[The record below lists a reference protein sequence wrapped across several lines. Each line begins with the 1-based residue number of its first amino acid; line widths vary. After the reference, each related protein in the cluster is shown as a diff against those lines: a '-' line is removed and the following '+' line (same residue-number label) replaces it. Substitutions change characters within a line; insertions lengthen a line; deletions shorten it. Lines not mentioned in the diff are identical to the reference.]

1 MYQDEQQEISA
12 LKKELAHYQ
21 SIINEMTVPLLDSVI
36 PDVLLMPLNGHL
48 FNERIDAINDKLFTY
63 LAKNRHIT
71 ILVIDFTGISPLNIK
86 YITGTDL
93 SDAIKKSNSTMK
105 LLGIRS
111 IYTGMHP
118 EVVFELVK
126 SGFVE
131 KLETYLTYKDAITK
145 IAAEKN
151 LFYSVKE
158 IKR

>member
-1 MYQDEQQEISA
+1 MNQQEQQELFA
-12 LKKELAHYQ
+12 LKKELAYYQ

-48 FNERIDAINDKLFTY
+48 FNERINAINDLLFSY
-63 LAKNRHIT
+63 LEKNRHIK
-71 ILVIDFTGISPLNIK
+71 ILVIDFTGIAPSNIK

-93 SDAIKKSNSTMK
+93 SEAIKKSNSTMK

-118 EVVFELVK
+118 DVVFELIK
-126 SGFVE
+126 SGFAE
-131 KLETYLTYKDAITK
+131 ELETYLTYKDAITK

-151 LFYSVKE
+151 LFYAVKDV
-158 IKR
+158 KK